1 MKRIHPIIAIASI
14 ALAILLSG
22 CSASEKKAAAQ
33 AALDIAGARASAL
46 ARNVNPNTARYAA
59 ANDTLGTP
67 AVARAVLYGDSITD
81 AWPGKRP
88 EFFAPNGIVGRGISG
103 QTSYQFVLRFGADV
117 IGIAPEVVVINYGT
131 NDIAQNSGPY
141 VEEETFRN
149 VRAMCAMAKSAGI
162 KVILASTLPHKGF
175 GWRPE
180 VTDAMP
186 KVVHLN
192 SLVKAFAEENG
203 IPYVDYYSSMV
214 SEDGTRMRPELSG
227 DGVHPNADGYAIMES
242 LVLPVINSLR

>member
-1 MKRIHPIIAIASI
+1 MKRNHLLLAIASI
-14 ALAILLSG
+14 AIASLLCSCSG
-22 CSASEKKAAAQ
+22 ADKKAAAQ
-33 AALDIAGARASAL
+33 AALDIAEARASAL
-46 ARNVNPNTARYAA
+46 ARNVNPNTLRYAA
-59 ANDTLGTP
+59 ANDTLGAP
-67 AVARAVLYGDSITD
+67 AVARAVLFGDSITD
-81 AWPGKRP
+81 GWPGKRP
-88 EFFAPNGIVGRGISG
+88 AFFSDNGIVGRGIGG

-117 IGIAPEVVVINYGT
+117 IGIDPEVVVINYGT
-131 NDIAQNSGPY
+131 NDIAMNSGPY

-149 VRAMCAMAKSAGI
+149 VRAMCAMAKAAGI

-192 SLVKAFAEENG
+192 SLVKEYAAENG
-203 IPYVDYYSSMV
+203 IPYVDYYSAMV
-214 SEDGTRMRPELSG
+214 SEDGTQMRPELSK
-227 DGVHPNADGYAIMES
+227 DGVHPNEDGYAIMES